1 MKDYYKE
8 LEKRLKRHNFK
19 ALPPLITGMKV
30 NQTINHV
37 FDLEFKERF
46 KSAEYRLIFRLDVWI
61 ELNAIETTNKSDRK
75 KDTKSHTQKQKRPSS
90 TIGKFRGYSLGNIFS
105 KSLDNLD
112 SLTNE
117 VVEIKN
123 NYDENMNRK
132 VKSDKGK
139 DRFPSYPYVSTE
151 LSNKT
156 GAEEFL
162 GSSNK
167 YDARPKRK
175 SKFFL
180 FRRKGGSLNT
190 PIKQKNRYSYTEN
203 EYHLVSHPAW
213 RECIPENKST
223 NDISQQNFHTVSFQ
237 KQTSLFSITPRDSLR
252 QRGARPTLCGP
263 VTYTPTEE
271 TSIGQM

>member
-1 MKDYYKE
+1 MKDYCKE

-19 ALPPLITGMKV
+19 ALTPLTIGMKV
-30 NQTINHV
+30 NQTINQV

-61 ELNAIETTNKSDRK
+61 GLNAVETTNKSDRK
-75 KDTKSHTQKQKRPSS
+75 KDTKSHTQKQKRPLSA
-90 TIGKFRGYSLGNIFS
+90 IGKLRGYSLGNIFS

-117 VVEIKN
+117 VPEIKT

-139 DRFPSYPYVSTE
+139 DRVPSYPYVSTG

-156 GAEEFL
+156 VAEEFL

-167 YDARPKRK
+167 YDVRPKRK

-190 PIKQKNRYSYTEN
+190 PIKQKNRHSYSES
-203 EYHLVSHPAW
+203 EYQSVNHPVW

-237 KQTSLFSITPRDSLR
+237 KQTSLFSVTPRDSLR
-252 QRGARPTLCGP
+252 QRGARPTLPDP

>member
-1 MKDYYKE
+1 MKDYCKE

-19 ALPPLITGMKV
+19 ALPPLIIGMKV
-30 NQTINHV
+30 NQTINQV
-37 FDLEFKERF
+37 FDIEFRERF

-61 ELNAIETTNKSDRK
+61 ELNAIETNKTDRT
-75 KDTKSHTQKQKRPSS
+75 KDSKSHTQKQKRPSS

-117 VVEIKN
+117 VIEVKP

-132 VKSDKGK
+132 VKLDKGK
-139 DRFPSYPYVSTE
+139 DRVPSYSYVSTG

-156 GAEEFL
+156 VTEKFL
-162 GSSNK
+162 GSSDK

-175 SKFFL
+175 SKFFI

-190 PIKQKNRYSYTEN
+190 PIKQNNRYSYSEN
-203 EYHLVSHPAW
+203 EYRSVSHPVW
-213 RECIPENKST
+213 KECIPEKQST

-237 KQTSLFSITPRDSLR
+237 KQTSLFSVTPRDSLR
-252 QRGARPTLCGP
+252 QRGARPTLSGP
-263 VTYTPTEE
+263 ITYAPTEE
-271 TSIGQM
+271 TAIGQM